1 MKYQLAQFNIARMKS
16 PTIDAPAMQSF
27 VAQLDTINA
36 LAESADGFVW
46 RLNDESDNATAFN
59 PYNDPQIIVN
69 LSVWKSVETLKTFTY
84 KTAHAGLI
92 RQRAD
97 WFQAFGK
104 AAYVLWWVDKDH
116 RPSLSEAQ
124 ARLQQL
130 QEVGPSPDGFTF
142 KQTFP
147 PPQA

>member
-1 MKYQLAQFNIARMKS
+1 MKYQLAQLNVARMKS

-36 LAESADGFVW
+36 LAESTQGFVW
-46 RLNDESDNATAFN
+46 RFNDESDNATAFN

-69 LSVWKSVETLKTFTY
+69 LSVWESVEALKTFTY

-92 RQRAD
+92 RQRTD

-104 AAYVLWWVDKDH
+104 AAYVLWWVPKDH

-130 QEVGPSPDGFTF
+130 QEAGPSPYGFTF
-142 KQTFP
+142 KQAFP
-147 PPQA
+147 LPQV